1 MLELG
6 LAERVIQILEEKANP
21 RIFRRQHRFDP
32 LPWRQRE
39 YLAARA
45 YELVGDTARAI
56 EVYED
61 LVGGFGDA
69 VGQIPL
75 MADVPERL
83 VALREGV
90 GSPLD

>member
-6 LAERVIQILEEKANP
+6 LAERVIQILEENANP
-21 RIFRRQHRFDP
+21 RIFKRQHRFDP

-56 EVYED
+56 EV
-61 LVGGFGDA
+61 
-69 VGQIPL
+69 
-75 MADVPERL
+75 
-83 VALREGV
+83 
-90 GSPLD
+90 